1 LRAVRS
7 PLLAGCIAL
16 GAEQASAQN
25 AMVNPDPFAPKLE
38 SNPLKPPRFQKSRKP
53 ALAQQTPLPAF
64 VPPASGAGDT
74 GFDSTNSRK
83 KTKAKLKGKS
93 VAQPSALANQ
103 PVPPPVSPYQVPPP
117 GEENAALAAAPPGH
131 AAGRTDR
138 ADRQAGEEAQ
148 GAFRAGRPLR
158 AARHPRR
165 CPSIC
170 FRRSNS
176 PVATAAILA
185 NRTIRRAPRFT
196 PSCPS

>member
-83 KTKAKLKGKS
+83 KTKAKSKGKS

-103 PVPPPVSPYQVPPP
+103 QVPPPVSPYQVAPP
-117 GEENAALAAAPPGH
+117 GEENAAFAAPWH
-131 AAGRTDR
+131 AAGRT
-138 ADRQAGEEAQ
+138 DRQAGEEAQ

-176 PVATAAILA
+176 PAATAAILA